1 MTRPDQISRAA
12 AFRDLNLAGELL
24 LPNAWDAVSARIF
37 ETAGFPAIGTTSA
50 GIAYARG
57 FRDAE
62 RIGRDAMAREI
73 ATIAAAVTAP
83 VTADIESGYGPSP
96 NDVAQTIEAVI
107 DADAVGV
114 NLEDAFHGAGGEPLF
129 GVDEQAER
137 IAAARATAER
147 RGVPLVINAR
157 TDTFILNL
165 GEDLE
170 ERLAM
175 TIARGR
181 AYLDAGADLIF
192 IPMLIDPAVVR
203 RAADGIGGAIS
214 LMAVPEAPPAAE
226 LFAAGASRVSLGPI
240 AMLAAMETLRIVAE
254 EVRDS
259 GAWGVF
265 ERGVYGFREA
275 EALFAER

>member
-1 MTRPDQISRAA
+1 MTRPDQIDRAA
-12 AFRDLNLAGELL
+12 AFRDLNLAGGLL
-24 LPNAWDAVSARIF
+24 LPNAWDAASARIF
-37 ETAGFPAIGTTSA
+37 ESAGFPAIGTTSA

-73 ATIAAAVTAP
+73 AAIAAVVAAP
-83 VTADIESGYGPSP
+83 VTADVEAGYGLSP
-96 NDVAQTIEAVI
+96 NDVAATIDAVI

-114 NLEDAFHGAGGEPLF
+114 NLEDALHRGGAEPLF
-129 GVDEQAER
+129 GVDQQAAR

-157 TDTFILNL
+157 TDTFMLNL

-170 ERLAM
+170 ERLAL
-175 TIARGR
+175 TVARGR

-192 IPMLIDPAVVR
+192 VPMLTDPSVVR
-203 RAADGIGGAIS
+203 RAADAIGGPIS
-214 LMAVPEAPPAAE
+214 LMAVPGAPPAAE

-240 AMLAAMETLRIVAE
+240 AMLATMETLRIIAE
-254 EVRDS
+254 DLRAT
-259 GAWGVF
+259 GAWGAI
-265 ERGVYGFREA
+265 ERGFYGFREA